1 MFLIGVPLLVITFA
15 IYNMIAFLTP
25 GVNFLAPVFSV
36 HMVSGAE
43 WPVTISDVLL
53 TLALMLLFIEIIKA
67 TRLGSRTLVDHMLSM
82 VLFVI
87 MIVEFILLQ
96 QAATSTFFIL
106 MVISLIDV
114 IGGYSVTIRTS
125 QRDIALDNP

>member
-25 GVNFLAPVFSV
+25 GVNFTAPVFSV

-43 WPVTISDVLL
+43 WPVTVSDVLL
-53 TLALMLLFIEIIKA
+53 TLALTLLFIEIIKA

-82 VLFVI
+82 VLFVV

-96 QAATSTFFIL
+96 QAATSTFFLL
-106 MVISLIDV
+106 MAISLVDV

>member
-43 WPVTISDVLL
+43 WPVTVSDVLL
-53 TLALMLLFIEIIKA
+53 TLALVLLFIEIIKA
-67 TRLGSRTLVDHMLSM
+67 TRIGSRTLVDHMLST
-82 VLFVI
+82 VLFIV
-87 MIVEFILLQ
+87 MIVEFILLP
-96 QAATSTFFIL
+96 QAATSTFFLLI
-106 MVISLIDV
+106 VISLVDV

>member
-43 WPVTISDVLL
+43 WPVTVSDVLL
-53 TLALMLLFIEIIKA
+53 TLALVLLFIEIIKA
-67 TRLGSRTLVDHMLSM
+67 TRIGSRTLVDHMLSRCC
-82 VLFVI
+82 
-87 MIVEFILLQ
+87 
-96 QAATSTFFIL
+96 S
-106 MVISLIDV
+106 S
-114 IGGYSVTIRTS
+114 S
-125 QRDIALDNP
+125 